1 MNLVPTPRRV
11 KMRDGNLLLGPAALM
26 HGGQHQLVP
35 TGELTT
41 PDEGSKQMRTITNQA
56 GPELRDAIDDWAARI
71 TTAAGRPAATMFTAM
86 MLDTWCTTM
95 SPTGERTFV
104 ITGDIPAMWLR
115 DSSAQVLPFLQ
126 LTNIEEVVDVLR
138 GLVREQWRCIT
149 LDPYANAF
157 NASDTGA
164 HFDAHDLELH
174 PGVWE
179 RKYEIDSLAFPV
191 QLAHQLWQSTGDVS
205 HLDEAVRA
213 GCHDIVALWRTEQ
226 RHEELSGYRHIRPN
240 EPQDTLARDGRGTPV
255 AVTGMTWSGFR
266 PSDDACTF
274 GYNIPGQL
282 MAVMALRMIG
292 EFATQW
298 HDTALREEASAL
310 AADIGAGIDAHAMFE
325 GRFAYEVD
333 GLGNTL
339 WMDDANMPSLLSLPL
354 TSDVTAQDPRY
365 TATRAWILSPANP
378 FHYEGRAA
386 SGIGSP
392 HTPERY
398 IWHIAL
404 AVQGLTGNMDE
415 ARTCL
420 DTLLATDGDTGWMHE
435 GFHADDPTQ
444 FTREW
449 FSWANSMACALMM
462 RIASA

>member
-1 MNLVPTPRRV
+1 
-11 KMRDGNLLLGPAALM
+11 MRD
-26 HGGQHQLVP
+26 
-35 TGELTT
+35 
-41 PDEGSKQMRTITNQA
+41 ITNPA
-56 GPELRDAIDDWAARI
+56 GPELRDAIELWAARI
-71 TTAAGRPAATMFTAM
+71 TTASGRAAAEMFTAM

-95 SPTGERTFV
+95 SRIDGRTFV

-126 LTNIEEVVDVLR
+126 LTDVAEVVNVLQ
-138 GLVREQWRCIT
+138 GLVREQWRCIA

-164 HFDAHDLELH
+164 HFDTDDLELH

-191 QLAHQLWQSTGDVS
+191 QLAHQLWQATGDAS
-205 HLDEAVRA
+205 HLNEAVRA
-213 GCHDIVALWRTEQ
+213 GCHAIVALWRTEQ
-226 RHEELSGYRHIRPN
+226 QHGEKSAYRHIRPD
-240 EPQDTLARDGRGTPV
+240 EPQDTLAEDGRGTPV

-274 GYNIPGQL
+274 GYNIPAQL

-292 EFATQW
+292 EFADLW
-298 HDTALREEASAL
+298 DDADLRSAASAL
-310 AADIGAGIDAHAMFE
+310 AVDISDGIDSHGMFE

-333 GLGNTL
+333 GHGNQL
-339 WMDDANMPSLLSLPL
+339 FMDDANMPSLLSLPL
-354 TSDVTAQDPRY
+354 TSDVTAEDPHY
-365 TATRAWILSPANP
+365 TATRAWILSSANP

-392 HTPERY
+392 HTPERF

-404 AVQGLTGNMDE
+404 AVQGLTGTIDE
-415 ARTCL
+415 AGSCL
-420 DTLLATDGDTGWMHE
+420 TTLQATDGDTGRMHE

-462 RIASA
+462 RIASAL